1 MPKGSR
7 GGRRSSGGNS
17 NSSSNSNNVTQ
28 GNSLSGG
35 GGGGFTIMSDADAQ
49 QIRDDVDHMYSPSVR
64 DAIKQYIANDTKNTG
79 KAYSMSQTLN
89 HKLNNGLAL
98 DANEQ
103 YMVKYMQKGMHDIG
117 KDVVL
122 TRGCHED
129 FLQGLGISNYGN
141 MSESQLKSKL
151 VGTEFKTKSFSSFSY
166 DTSKNPFL
174 GGSQSGGREVII
186 KQNTKSGTKVVFGAK
201 SQSEIIT
208 NIGTESKI
216 TNVYFA
222 KDSSGNTK
230 MANPRASMKSKPVII
245 IETTTK

>member
-1 MPKGSR
+1 MAKGSR
-7 GGRRSSGGNS
+7 GGRRASSGG
-17 NSSSNSNNVTQ
+17 SSGTFSTMDD
-28 GNSLSGG
+28 
-35 GGGGFTIMSDADAQ
+35 TYAQ
-49 QIRDDVDHMYSPSVR
+49 QLRNDVDSMYSPSVR
-64 DAIKQYIANDTKNTG
+64 DAIKQYIANDTKGTG

-89 HKLNNGLAL
+89 YKLNNGTPL
-98 DANEQ
+98 DANEA
-103 YMVKYMQKGMHDIG
+103 YMVKYLQKGMHSIG

-129 FLQGLGISNYGN
+129 FLQGLGINNYGN
-141 MSESQLKSKL
+141 MTESQLKGAL

-174 GGSQSGGREVII
+174 SGAQSGGREVII
-186 KQNTKSGTKVVFGAK
+186 KQNTKNSTKMIFGAK

-222 KDSSGNTK
+222 KDASGNTK
-230 MANPRASMKSKPVII
+230 RAYPRGSMTSKPVLI
-245 IETTTK
+245 IETETK

>member
-7 GGRRSSGGNS
+7 GGRRSSSGS
-17 NSSSNSNNVTQ
+17 NSSSNPNSTTQ
-28 GNSLSGG
+28 GNNLSG

-49 QIRDDVDHMYSPSVR
+49 QIRDDVDKMYSPSVR
-64 DAIKQYIANDTKNTG
+64 DAIKQYIADDTKHSGN
-79 KAYSMSQTLN
+79 KYSMSQTMN
-89 HKLNNGLAL
+89 HKLNNGLPL
-98 DANEQ
+98 NANEQ
-103 YMVKYMQKGMHDIG
+103 YMVKYMQKGMHDMG

-122 TRGCHED
+122 ERGCHED
-129 FLQGLGISNYGN
+129 FLQGLGINNYTN

-151 VGTEFKTKSFSSFSY
+151 IGTEFKTKSFSSFSY
-166 DTSKNPFL
+166 NTSKNPFL
-174 GGSQSGGREVII
+174 GGSQSGGREVVI
-186 KQNTKSGTKVVFGAK
+186 KQNTKSGTKVIFGAK

-222 KDSSGNTK
+222 KNADGSVKTARPKG
-230 MANPRASMKSKPVII
+230 SMTRKPVVI

>member
-7 GGRRSSGGNS
+7 GGRRSSGGS
-17 NSSSNSNNVTQ
+17 NSSSNPNSATQ

-49 QIRDDVDHMYSPSVR
+49 QIRDDVDKMYSPSVR
-64 DAIKQYIANDTKNTG
+64 DAIKQYIADDTKYSGN
-79 KAYSMSQTLN
+79 KYSMSQTMN
-89 HKLNNGLAL
+89 HKLNNGLPL
-98 DANEQ
+98 SANEQ
-103 YMVKYMQKGMHDIG
+103 YMVKYMQKGMHDMG

-122 TRGCHED
+122 ERGCHED
-129 FLQGLGISNYGN
+129 FLQGLGIKDYTN

-166 DTSKNPFL
+166 NTSKNPFL
-174 GGSQSGGREVII
+174 GGPQSGGREVVI
-186 KQNTKSGTKVVFGAK
+186 KQNTKSGTKVIFGAK

-222 KDSSGNTK
+222 KNADGSVKTARPKG
-230 MANPRASMKSKPVII
+230 SMTRKPVVI